1 MKWLEKIRES
11 ENINL
16 LPSYGELSKIAENEG
31 VDLYEEWSNGIDIVI
46 TDGTN
51 IRLEVG
57 HRCFN
62 SKDEWYFYVVEDI
75 YICAECGL
83 MQSSYDEIKEEV
95 GYIDDIFIKLL
106 PLNWDINAV
115 RSYLKKGIKK
125 QKELERN
132 REYYSK
138 LRNNTFDFL
147 QGCSTCTHMRHDEC
161 VFGNYDCDGN
171 CEDYEER

>member
-1 MKWLEKIRES
+1 MKWLEKIKKS
-11 ENINL
+11 ENINQLPTYKEL
-16 LPSYGELSKIAENEG
+16 LDISEAEE
-31 VDLYEEWSNGIDIVI
+31 VDLYEEWSSGVNVVI
-46 TDGTN
+46 ADGTN
-51 IRLEVG
+51 VRLETG
-57 HRCFN
+57 DRCFN

-95 GYIDDIFIKLL
+95 GYEDDMFIKLL
-106 PLNWDINAV
+106 PLNWDINEV
-115 RSYLKKGIKK
+115 RSYLKKGIER
-125 QKELERN
+125 QKEFERN

-147 QGCSTCTHMRHDEC
+147 QNCSTCAHMRHDEC

>member
-1 MKWLEKIRES
+1 MKWLEKIKES
-11 ENINL
+11 KNINL

-31 VDLYEEWSNGIDIVI
+31 VDLYEEWNNGIDIVI

-57 HRCFN
+57 DRCFN
-62 SKDEWYFYVVEDI
+62 SKDEWCFYVVEDI

-83 MQSSYDEIKEEV
+83 MQSSYDDIKEEV

-106 PLNWDINAV
+106 PLNWDINGV
-115 RSYLKKGIKK
+115 RSYLKKEIKK

-132 REYYSK
+132 GEYYSK

-147 QGCSTCTHMRHDEC
+147 QDCSTCTHMRHDEC

-171 CEDYEER
+171 CEEYEER